1 MRTARLKLCRLVV
14 LSVSPRAGPK
24 YITAYDSDCGVT
36 PRKHEDE
43 SRAGTES
50 GEGGENEEDGGRRE
64 GFRDT
69 AVC

>member
-1 MRTARLKLCRLVV
+1 MKKRCKIVV
-14 LSVSPRAGPK
+14 LSVFTRAWPK
-24 YITAYDSDCGVT
+24 YIMAYDTDCGVT

-50 GEGGENEEDGGRRE
+50 REGGENEEDGGRRE